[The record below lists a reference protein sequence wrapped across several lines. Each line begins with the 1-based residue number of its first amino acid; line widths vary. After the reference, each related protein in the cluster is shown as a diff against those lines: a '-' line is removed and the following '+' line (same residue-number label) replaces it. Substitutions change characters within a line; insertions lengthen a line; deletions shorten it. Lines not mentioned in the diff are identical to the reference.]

1 MMNNAESEVVQKT
14 TDFGSVLAS
23 SRKAQNLSL
32 EEVYEHLKIPVHV
45 LKEIEANDI
54 ESLPA
59 SAFTLGYLR
68 AYARY
73 LEISEENVLEIY
85 KRAVPHEQAADLSPR
100 SKLPGEASS
109 QSPLIKFITILLV
122 LAGIAAVLFGSYQY
136 YQKKA
141 GVMEVELE
149 SKQQRFTGN
158 SLDSPGGQQITI
170 KQNARITDDDELIVG
185 PSDTYDSVDS
195 STDDALEEQDSVISE
210 PAVSEPVISEPVISK
225 PVDSQPAVS
234 SSAEA
239 MPVIEVSADSGD
251 RPAVAENDKD
261 IIEIYAEKGSWVQVR
276 DASNTRLLYN
286 TVPVGGR
293 KVLVG
298 RAPFSVSMGNAA
310 STRVVLNG
318 LEIDLSNFIGPKNIA
333 KFKVSTQG
341 QSIIFH

>member
-1 MMNNAESEVVQKT
+1 MMNNTDSEVVQKT

-23 SRKAQNLSL
+23 SRKTKKLSL
-32 EEVYEHLKIPVHV
+32 EEVHEHLKIPVHV

-59 SAFTLGYLR
+59 PAFTQGYLR

-73 LEISEENVLEIY
+73 LEISEENIVEIY
-85 KRAVPHEQAADLSPR
+85 NRAVPHEQTAELNPR

-109 QSPLIKFITILLV
+109 QSPLIKFITALLV

-158 SLDSPGGQQITI
+158 SLDSPGGQQVTI
-170 KQNARITDDDELIVG
+170 RQNARITDDDELIVE

-195 STDDALEEQDSVISE
+195 GTDDVSEQQDSVASE
-210 PAVSEPVISEPVISK
+210 PAVSESVLSK
-225 PVDSQPAVS
+225 PDVSKPAVS
-234 SSAEA
+234 RTAEA
-239 MPVIEVSADSGD
+239 VPVTEQSADSGD
-251 RPAVAENDKD
+251 RPAVAENEKD

-310 STRVVLNG
+310 STRVVING
-318 LEIDLSNFIGPKNIA
+318 LEIDLSGFISAKNTA

-341 QSIIFH
+341 QSIKFH